1 MAVPRATPDR
11 DDSDKVRLTVRMTVA
26 ERRALEAIAQEK
38 GFVGVTGLIYD
49 LVRRE
54 IAARGKKQP
63 G

>member
-1 MAVPRATPDR
+1 
-11 DDSDKVRLTVRMTVA
+11 MTVA
-26 ERRALEAIAQEK
+26 ERRSLEAIAQEK